1 MDQSLFFTINRDWV
15 VPWLDK
21 PMATLSSWD
30 AWWPVAVIGALW
42 LLIFGGFR
50 GRAALVCIALSIG
63 LTDGLVMQMAKKSV
77 ARPRPN
83 QVLEGV
89 RILDLQKA
97 TPRMLAIGLPV
108 KERYS
113 EPSIRPVQGRSF
125 PSGHAANNF
134 VLATVLTLF
143 FRRWGWLYFI
153 PAVLVA
159 YSRVYVGSHY
169 PSDVIVGAVLA
180 AGLSVLCVAIVE
192 AIWRRFGARILP
204 RLYKSHPS
212 LFV

>member
-15 VPWLDK
+15 APWLDK

-63 LTDGLVMQMAKKSV
+63 LTDGLVMQFAKKSV

-97 TPRMLAIGLPV
+97 TPRLVALGMPV
-108 KERYS
+108 NERYS
-113 EPSIRPVQGRSF
+113 EPSIRPIRGRSF

-134 VLATVLTLF
+134 ALATVLALF

-153 PAVLVA
+153 PAVLVS

-180 AGLSVLCVAIVE
+180 AGLSALCVALAEVV
-192 AIWRRFGARILP
+192 WRRFGARFLP
-204 RLYKSHPS
+204 AIHERHPS

>member
-15 VPWLDK
+15 FPWLDK

-30 AWWPVAVIGALW
+30 AWWPLAVIGALS

-50 GRAALVCIALSIG
+50 GRAALICIALSIG
-63 LTDGLVMQMAKKSV
+63 VTDGLVMQMAKKSV

-89 RILDLQKA
+89 RILDLKKA
-97 TPRMLAIGLPV
+97 TPRVLAIAKPV
-108 KERYS
+108 NERYS

-134 VLATVLTLF
+134 ALATVLTLF
-143 FRRWGWLYFI
+143 FRRWGSLYFI
-153 PAVLVA
+153 VAVLVS
-159 YSRVYVGSHY
+159 YSRIYIGSHY

-180 AGLSVLCVAIVE
+180 AGLSVLCVALAETV
-192 AIWRRFGARILP
+192 WRRFGAKVLP
-204 RLYKSHPS
+204 RVHENHPS